1 MIVVQSNHRATLRWG
16 ILEMADSGGFFGGIR
31 GIASVTFFRKFKLS
45 HTRQGDTEFSVD
57 SMH

>member
-1 MIVVQSNHRATLRWG
+1 MGDFRNGGLR
-16 ILEMADSGGFFGGIR
+16 GFFGGIR
-31 GIASVTFFRKFKLS
+31 GIASVTFFRKFKLP

>member
-1 MIVVQSNHRATLRWG
+1 
-16 ILEMADSGGFFGGIR
+16 MADSGGFFGGIR
-31 GIASVTFFRKFKLS
+31 GIASVTFFRKFKLP